1 MAEQTGVAEQ
11 LFRALADAGVNLV
24 MITTGEIKIS
34 VLVNRDQAQH
44 ALVAAHAKFDL
55 DKLPAG
61 AATSHAPTMQP
72 KDHGDAADVLNRLQH
87 MEELTIDDILLDESQ
102 ARVTISGVPDHPG
115 VAARVFEEVSAGGVF
130 VDMIVQSYAGEGT
143 ATLSWT
149 VPKTEL
155 DACVEIA
162 NRLTTELDCA
172 QVTSSPD
179 VAKLSVSGIGLR
191 SHTGVAITMFKALTD
206 ANINLDLINTSEVRV
221 NVLVDGASGKQALA
235 ALEQAFEEM
244 RK

>member
-1 MAEQTGVAEQ
+1 MYFQCTPVA
-11 LFRALADAGVNLV
+11 RGAD
-24 MITTGEIKIS
+24 
-34 VLVNRDQAQH
+34 D
-44 ALVAAHAKFDL
+44 
-55 DKLPAG
+55 
-61 AATSHAPTMQP
+61 
-72 KDHGDAADVLNRLQH
+72 GDAADVLNRLQH

-130 VDMIVQSYAGEGT
+130 VDMIVQSYAGEGS

-155 DACVEIA
+155 DACVDIA
-162 NRLTTELDCA
+162 QRLSSQLDCA

-206 ANINLDLINTSEVRV
+206 ADINLDLISTSEVRV
-221 NVLVDGASGKQALA
+221 NALVDGASGQQALA
-235 ALEQAFEEM
+235 ALEKAFAEM